1 MQHPGHVS
9 GPPTPSVLPEHPGVS
24 VSGCWVGLCRAGFSP
39 PGAAGASPEEGMG
52 KYRGWVDAAGSGSLK
67 INLSG
72 GEGCAG
78 VSPVHALFFPSFRA
92 NPESKEHPAPQ
103 ATEAPPAPWVPPV
116 SQVLL
121 ASLGAR

>member
-1 MQHPGHVS
+1 M
-9 GPPTPSVLPEHPGVS
+9 
-24 VSGCWVGLCRAGFSP
+24 SGCWVGLCRAGFSP
-39 PGAAGASPEEGMG
+39 PGAAGASPEEGTG

-67 INLSG
+67 IN
-72 GEGCAG
+72 
-78 VSPVHALFFPSFRA
+78 LFFPSFRA